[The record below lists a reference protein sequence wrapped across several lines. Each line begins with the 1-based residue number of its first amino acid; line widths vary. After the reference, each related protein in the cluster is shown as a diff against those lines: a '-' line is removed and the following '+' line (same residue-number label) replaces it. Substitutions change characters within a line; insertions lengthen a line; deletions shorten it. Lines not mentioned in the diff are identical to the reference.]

1 MSSAVTEDKGRSSSN
16 SIVAF
21 RTAVSATVLR
31 WRPRFFGSSMSDLTL
46 VGDIIVVGRS
56 RDFQPPIQ
64 FLVDVRVLVPD
75 LRDRVGTQGKP
86 YGRLLGVGQLEDG
99 GGELLRVTRLLVVR
113 PRGEGPHRSNRL
125 GVVLDPVLRAGKRR
139 RTQEVG
145 AEEPRLDDRGV
156 DAQGSQLQRQCLAQP
171 LD

>member
-16 SIVAF
+16 AIVAF

-56 RDFQPPIQ
+56 RNLQPPIQ
-64 FLVDVRVLVPD
+64 FLVDVRVFVPD
-75 LRDRVGTQGKP
+75 LCDRVGAQGKP
-86 YGRLLGVGQLEDG
+86 HGGLLGVRQLEDG
-99 GGELLRVTRLLVVR
+99 GGELLRVARLLVVR
-113 PRGEGPHRSNRL
+113 PRGEGPHRPDRL
-125 GVVLDPVLRAGKRR
+125 GVVFDPVLCAGKRR

-145 AEEPRLDDRGV
+145 AEEPWLDHG
-156 DAQGSQLQRQCLAQP
+156 G
-171 LD
+171 